1 MFHLYLLLLPIY
13 LGVDDLLAELAS
25 SFDVHNGEF
34 LSVDG
39 LHDLILVQGP
49 LRFDSNDETEEGE
62 DEEPTETVDQNQE
75 AEEVVVDEERALEP
89 WDFEQ
94 KHERVDN
101 EGARE
106 DEEKEV
112 WELAAIGP
120 SEHDVKGENSEDAK
134 DQAHFGYGLGHG
146 CMDNHQKELE
156 TVKNHSMIH
165 LEKVWFE
172 GRE

>member
-13 LGVDDLLAELAS
+13 LGVNDFLAELTR

-39 LHDLILVQGP
+39 LHHLILVQGP
-49 LRFDSNDETEEGE
+49 LSFDSDDETEECE
-62 DEEPTETVDQNQE
+62 DEEPTETVDQSQE
-75 AEEVVVDEERALEP
+75 AEEVVVDEERALEA

-94 KHERVDN
+94 KNERVDN

-112 WELAAIGP
+112 GELAAIGP
-120 SEHDVKGENSEDAK
+120 SEHDVKGENSKDAK
-134 DQAHFGYGLGHG
+134 DQTHFGYGLGHG

-156 TVKNHSMIH
+156 TVKDHSMIH
-165 LEKVWFE
+165 LEKVWFKGGE
-172 GRE
+172 